1 MAVLRGPD
9 EMQMA
14 AIRTELGETEE
25 QFEENMKIIKNWM
38 KNQSHIPNDCGTLH
52 AQKLS
57 SLFSEIFIRLR
68 SEFLTQKSSVNIM

>member
-57 SLFSEIFIRLR
+57 SLFPEISIRLR
-68 SEFLTQKSSVNIM
+68 SEIERKYYGVD